1 MKASKLNEYK
11 SSLNSALSRDL
22 SEFEK
27 NFILISGAILAFSI
41 TFIKEIVKIEHAQ
54 NLWLLYTSWA
64 FIIISIGLMM
74 FAFLKSAKDCDKLW
88 KVTDD
93 FIIANKLYDDEA
105 DLTINQADLIKNQ
118 INTPFYES
126 KSQLKIFRNI
136 AVSSFII
143 GIIFLSLFTAIN
155 LSHENK
161 STIDKT
167 ENSQKNESIIVE
179 HNNQTVKLILNHGK
193 DSTFIE
199 FKTVSDSK
207 TNSTE
212 SVTTTSTTNTTNTT
226 KTDPT
231 KK

>member
-1 MKASKLNEYK
+1 MKASKLNDYK

-54 NLWLLYTSWA
+54 ILWLLYTSWA
-64 FIIISIGLMM
+64 FIIISIGFMM

-93 FIIANKLYDDEA
+93 FIIANKLYDDDA
-105 DLTINQADLIKNQ
+105 NLTIDQADLIKKQ

-136 AVSSFII
+136 AVASFIV
-143 GIIFLSLFTAIN
+143 GVVFLSLFTAIN
-155 LSHENK
+155 LSFENK

-167 ENSQKNESIIVE
+167 VNSQKNETILVE
-179 HNNQTVKLILNHGK
+179 HNNQTIKLILNHGK

-199 FKTVSDSK
+199 FKTEADSK
-207 TNSTE
+207 TNSSV
-212 SVTTTSTTNTTNTT
+212 SVTTTSATNNAKTEPTT
-226 KTDPT
+226 K
-231 KK
+231 KR